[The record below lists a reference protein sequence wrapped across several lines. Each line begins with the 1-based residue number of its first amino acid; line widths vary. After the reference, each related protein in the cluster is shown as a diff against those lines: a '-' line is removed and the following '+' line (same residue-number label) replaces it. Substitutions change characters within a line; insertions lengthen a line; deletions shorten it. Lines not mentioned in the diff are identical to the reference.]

1 MAIKNDAKFEEE
13 LTGHS
18 KFTWGIWRI
27 LTRALESLKNVL
39 FNGILLKK
47 VYNIWAK
54 NCRGVMFHNTEE
66 WCKIWREIDLSFQNS
81 YEKLD
86 EFRPE
91 LSKISKICTLMDSF
105 WTKYI
110 MFGVKKY
117 TWAMFDSTKD
127 WFKIWRKLTCVFEM
141 TWRIW

>member
-1 MAIKNDAKFEEE
+1 MSLKFTEEVCVMAIKNDAKFDEQ
-13 LTGHS
+13 LTDHS

-66 WCKIWREIDLSFQNS
+66 WCKIWRGIGFFFQKWH
-81 YEKLD
+81 EKLD
-86 EFRPE
+86 KFWPKY
-91 LSKISKICTLMDSF
+91 LKVLKICTLMDSF
-105 WTKYI
+105 WRKYI
-110 MFGVKKY
+110 MFGLKNYRGV
-117 TWAMFDSTKD
+117 MFHDT
-127 WFKIWRKLTCVFEM
+127 E
-141 TWRIW
+141 